1 MKRRRL
7 IVCATYL
14 PTLLLAA
21 CKKRMPA
28 VPRLAAPTS
37 WRLSASSGGA
47 PAGTRYGLRAVV
59 CYARHHYSAYVACD
73 TTERTTTTTTVTTV
87 TTATTKRRKR
97 VPVGSAGREEAA
109 EDAAAARAGAE
120 AEAEVSTSTEVAS
133 STSSST
139 ASLADPERL
148 AWAVVDDTAVRL
160 LPGGWEGAR
169 ADIVRAKAQPS
180 LLFYEA
186 TLVAEERRIF

>member
-1 MKRRRL
+1 MGCIWL
-7 IVCATYL
+7 IGLTGID
-14 PTLLLAA
+14 PG
-21 CKKRMPA
+21 
-28 VPRLAAPTS
+28 
-37 WRLSASSGGA
+37 GGA

-59 CYARHHYSAYVACD
+59 CYARHHYYAYVACD
-73 TTERTTTTTTVTTV
+73 TTERTTTTTTV

-97 VPVGSAGREEAA
+97 VPVGSAGREEAT
-109 EDAAAARAGAE
+109 EDAAAARAGAEAE